1 MAEWSNQFPHH
12 VAFFR
17 RLIICAS
24 SLVSLRHTE
33 KFNMPPWTLS
43 AVGDRRRPMAER
55 LAIVA
60 EFRALRECCLPP
72 GLCQLLHKLTQECFT
87 SVTYQTIS
95 FFAAWEM
102 LLSISVIEKLHA
114 RNRATKDPRMNWHS
128 FCKKHVNRE
137 VQGRIG

>member
-1 MAEWSNQFPHH
+1 MHHHFSTLLSGTSPRIKLILAHAGCRTMAEWSNQFPHH

-60 EFRALRECCLPP
+60 EFEALCECCLPP
-72 GLCQLLHKLTQECFT
+72 GICQLLHKLTQECLT
-87 SVTYQTIS
+87 SVTYQTI
-95 FFAAWEM
+95 FF
-102 LLSISVIEKLHA
+102 LLLGRCCFPSV
-114 RNRATKDPRMNWHS
+114 
-128 FCKKHVNRE
+128 
-137 VQGRIG
+137 